1 MKTIEEYSDEEL
13 FALLNQS
20 NEQSENAFSE
30 LYRRH
35 SPRVFAYCKRY
46 LGNQEEAKDVF
57 QETFIRFYKSADKN
71 RVMTNVP
78 AFLLRIARNICV
90 NFLKQKK
97 NTQGH
102 VSYEDYM
109 ASQEEKKYSGDDELL
124 NLINTALDTLPEK
137 YKEMFILRE
146 YEGLSYSD
154 IAEVTDEN
162 VSNVKIRIHRA
173 KQKIREILEP
183 YIKELDKF

>member
-1 MKTIEEYSDEEL
+1 MKPVEEYSDEEL
-13 FALLNQS
+13 FDMLSQS
-20 NEQSENAFSE
+20 KEQSEFAFSE
-30 LYRRH
+30 LYQRH
-35 SPRVFAYCKRY
+35 SQRVFAYCKRY
-46 LGNQEEAKDVF
+46 LGNHEEAKDVF
-57 QETFIRFYKSADKN
+57 QETFIRFYKSAEQS

-90 NFLKQKK
+90 NNIKQRKP
-97 NTQGH
+97 QQMH
-102 VSYEDYM
+102 VTYEDYM
-109 ASQEEKKYSGDDELL
+109 VSQDEKRYDGDGELL
-124 NLINTALDTLPEK
+124 DLINDALDSLPEK

-146 YEGLSYSD
+146 YDGLSYND

-183 YIKELDKF
+183 YIKELDRY